1 MSERKLYVG
10 IDVGSTTTKVAALDV
25 GSREL
30 VYADYQRH
38 HAAQIKSVYEALV
51 KLGQTF
57 PEAQL
62 RLVLTGSGSKPLAE
76 ALDVPY
82 IQEVVANSIALRADY
97 ADVAPPSSWAGRT
110 PRSSFSTGTRPPGSW
125 RPPTCA

>member
-38 HAAQIKSVYEALV
+38 HAAQIKNVYEALV
-51 KLGQTF
+51 KSL
-57 PEAQL
+57 
-62 RLVLTGSGSKPLAE
+62 
-76 ALDVPY
+76 
-82 IQEVVANSIALRADY
+82 N
-97 ADVAPPSSWAGRT
+97 
-110 PRSSFSTGTRPPGSW
+110 
-125 RPPTCA
+125 